1 MNSKLE
7 SYRLM
12 MMGQKNAKTELTQK
26 EKEQITKAYSDLVL
40 GIISTKWAQKGKT
53 LGQAWYDSLNEMEA
67 FVKDK
72 EASNPANLYLKQLFS
87 SHKVKWQQLMMTD
100 KNKDE
105 MLDCSAEEL
114 GALSKYGQ
122 QEIAKNKAILDGII
136 AKHAEAETGDKKK
149 AFEKS
154 KEQLIKMYM
163 MQVIQKQR
171 QKTN

>member
-53 LGQAWYDSLNEMEA
+53 LGQAWYDALNEMEV
-67 FVKDK
+67 FMKNKD
-72 EASNPANLYLKQLFS
+72 ASNPANLYLKQLFS

-105 MLDCSAEEL
+105 ILDCSTEEL
-114 GALSKYGQ
+114 AILSKYGQ
-122 QEIAKNKAILDGII
+122 QEIAKNKALLNGII
-136 AKHAEAETGDKKK
+136 SKHAEAESGDKKK
-149 AFEKS
+149 VFEKS

-163 MQVIQKQR
+163 MQVIQNQR
-171 QKTN
+171 QRTK

>member
-40 GIISTKWAQKGKT
+40 GIISTKWAKKGKT

-67 FVKDK
+67 FVKNK
-72 EASNPANLYLKQLFS
+72 EASNSANLYLKQLFS

-105 MLDCSAEEL
+105 ILDCSTEEL
-114 GALSKYGQ
+114 AILSKYGQ
-122 QEIAKNKAILDGII
+122 QEIAKNKAFLNGII
-136 AKHAEAETGDKKK
+136 SKHAESGDKKK
-149 AFEKS
+149 VFEKS

-163 MQVIQKQR
+163 MQVIQNQR
-171 QKTN
+171 QRTK

>member
-40 GIISTKWAQKGKT
+40 GIISTKWAKKGKT

-67 FVKDK
+67 FVKNK
-72 EASNPANLYLKQLFS
+72 EASNSANLYLKQLFS

-105 MLDCSAEEL
+105 ILDCSTEEL
-114 GALSKYGQ
+114 AILSKYGQ
-122 QEIAKNKAILDGII
+122 QEIAKNKALLNGII
-136 AKHAEAETGDKKK
+136 SKHAESGDKKK
-149 AFEKS
+149 VFEKS

-163 MQVIQKQR
+163 MQVIQNQR
-171 QKTN
+171 QRTK